1 MDLNQYDELLLAQK
15 MLALGNKYIVT
26 DAGSNVLL
34 YSKQKLFSLK
44 EDFRFYT
51 DQAETSEFL
60 KISAQNIIDFSGKYT
75 VSDSSSGAVLGIIKR
90 EGLRSLLRGKWLI
103 LSPSE
108 EMIAEVHEDSI
119 VLAVLRRVFDFI
131 TLVIPVKFDI
141 VKGDTALGVIEKKRA
156 LIRDRYYIDLRNDTG
171 KVIDRRLAVALSV
184 LLDSIN
190 KIG

>member
-34 YSKQKLFSLK
+34 YSKQKLFRLK

-190 KIG
+190 RQ

>member
-34 YSKQKLFSLK
+34 YSKQKLFRLK

-103 LSPSE
+103 LSPPE

-190 KIG
+190 RQ